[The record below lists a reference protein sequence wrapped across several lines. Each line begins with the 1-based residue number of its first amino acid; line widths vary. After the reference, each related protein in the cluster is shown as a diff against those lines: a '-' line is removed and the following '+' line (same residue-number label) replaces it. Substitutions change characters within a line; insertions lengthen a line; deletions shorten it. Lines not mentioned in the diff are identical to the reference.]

1 MGVGLKVVLLTSH
14 LYPRTQSMVP
24 YSGDKEFCLAR
35 DDPGLGIAWPS
46 VTPSSS
52 ISPC

>member
-1 MGVGLKVVLLTSH
+1 MGVGLEGVPLTSH
-14 LYPRTQSMVP
+14 PYPCTQSMVP
-24 YSGDKEFCLAR
+24 YSGDEEFCLAW
-35 DDPGLGIAWPS
+35 DDPGLGIAWPW

>member
-1 MGVGLKVVLLTSH
+1 VGLKGALLTSH
-14 LYPRTQSMVP
+14 IYPCTQSMVP
-24 YSGDKEFCLAR
+24 YSGDEEFRWAW